1 MLIEGL
7 LTTENEDGSV
17 NVAPM
22 GPIVD
27 AELQHFHLRP
37 FKTSQTYKNI
47 ARGSSLVFHV
57 TDQVETLT
65 KAAIGKLD
73 STPELLDA
81 PDVSGHILADCCRW
95 YLLEIEEFSEDEQKA
110 SIHTKVRQSGRIRD
124 FIGFNRAKHA
134 VIEAAILATRIHLL
148 PAAEIRRSFS
158 QLQPLI
164 EKTGDDAEHRAF
176 EMLQQYIVEK
186 IGSE

>member
-27 AELQHFHLRP
+27 PELIHFHLRP
-37 FKTSQTYKNI
+37 FKSSQTYKNI

-57 TDQVETLT
+57 TDQVETLA

-73 STPELLDA
+73 ATPELLET
-81 PDVSGHILADCCRW
+81 PNVSGYILADCCRW
-95 YLLEIEEFSEDEQKA
+95 YLLEIEEFTENEQKA
-110 SIHTKVRQSGRIRD
+110 SIHTKVQQSGRIRD

-134 VIEAAILATRIHLL
+134 VIEAAILATRIHLI
-148 PAAEIRRSFS
+148 PATDIRQSIS

-164 EKTGDDAEHRAF
+164 EKP
-176 EMLQQYIVEK
+176 EMMPSIKLLRCFSSI
-186 IGSE
+186 

>member
-1 MLIEGL
+1 
-7 LTTENEDGSV
+7 EDGSV

-27 AELQHFHLRP
+27 TQLHHFHLRP

-57 TDQVETLT
+57 TDQVETLA

-73 STPELLDA
+73 TTPELLDS
-81 PDVSGHILADCCRW
+81 PEISGHILADCCRW
-95 YLLEIEEFSEDEQKA
+95 YLLEIEEFTENDQKA
-110 SIHTKVRQSGRIRD
+110 SIYANVQQSGRIRD

-148 PAAEIRRSFS
+148 PAADIRQSFS
-158 QLQPLI
+158 QLRPLI

-176 EMLQQYIVEK
+176 EMLQRYIEENLA
-186 IGSE
+186 SE